1 MARLNDPS
9 EDLEEYADG
18 MEMADGDADP
28 EEDYDT
34 EPVNTRLQI
43 MATSTTNPERPRTLR
58 AGYDHKT
65 KTLTVVFRKNVWWS
79 YYNVPVE
86 MWEEFKAASSKGKYL
101 RESGLDTWA
110 DMGPANIGNMTR
122 QQRIMLA
129 YNVKRSNDLQ
139 KALKGKQSTKLK
151 GAGVRYR
158 LRGRGGT
165 Y

>member
-1 MARLNDPS
+1 MARLDDPS
-9 EDLEEYADG
+9 DDLDEYSDFD
-18 MEMADGDADP
+18 MADGDADP
-28 EEDYDT
+28 EEDYDDQPIST
-34 EPVNTRLQI
+34 NLQI

-58 AGYDHKT
+58 AGYDRKT
-65 KTLTVVFRKNVWWS
+65 KTMIVVFRKNVWWA
-79 YYNVPVE
+79 YRDVPE
-86 MWEEFKAASSKGKYL
+86 DMWEGFKQAESKGKYL

-110 DMGPANIGNMTR
+110 DMGPANLGNMTR

-139 KALKGKQSTKLK
+139 KALKGKQSTKLRGK
-151 GAGVRYR
+151 GVNYR